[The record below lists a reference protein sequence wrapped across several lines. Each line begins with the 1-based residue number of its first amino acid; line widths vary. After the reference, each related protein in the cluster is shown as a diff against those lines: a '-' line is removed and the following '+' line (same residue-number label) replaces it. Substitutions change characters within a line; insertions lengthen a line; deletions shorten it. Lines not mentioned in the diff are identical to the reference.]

1 MEIVPVIGIFL
12 SGCLALVG
20 IRKQQDDITVA
31 SIVWMVFWMLAFGRS
46 D

>member
-1 MEIVPVIGIFL
+1 MEMVPVIGIFL

-20 IRKQQDDITVA
+20 IRKNQDDITVA
-31 SIVWMVFWMLAFGRS
+31 SIVLMVFWMLAFGRS